1 MKEQRKLA
9 AIMFTDIL
17 GYSAMMSKDEKQ
29 AINQE
34 IIRMTEKD
42 LFLIF
47 ISLIFGHKC
56 EVVAFQSLY
65 CKLFN

>member
-9 AIMFTDIL
+9 AII

-42 LFLIF
+42 LL
-47 ISLIFGHKC
+47 
-56 EVVAFQSLY
+56 LY
-65 CKLFN
+65 LFYLYLALNVKLLRFRHYIVNCSI